1 MKVTKVCCQGCG
13 ANLKVDESI
22 RYVTCNYCDARLEV
36 IHDETVTH
44 TKRLEKIEE
53 TTSQLSKKLRVIELQ
68 NTIEH
73 VDREWEKFRQ
83 SVSSRSEDGQLIEP
97 NAGVA
102 VAGGVIGFV
111 LAIVGIAMS
120 FQASSP
126 LLAVFIALVFI
137 VIIFAMR
144 HGYRRAEAFQL
155 QKYRYQTA
163 RKSLLQKLDQAVK
176 A

>member
-13 ANLKVDESI
+13 ASLKVDESI
-22 RYVTCNYCDARLEV
+22 RYVTCNYCDSRLEV

-44 TKRLEKIEE
+44 TRRLEKIEE
-53 TTSQLSKKLRVIELQ
+53 TTSLLTKKMRVLELQ
-68 NTIEH
+68 NTLEH

-83 SVSSRSEDGQLIEP
+83 SVSSRSDNGQLVEP

-102 VAGGVIGFV
+102 IAGGVIGFV
-111 LAIVGIAMS
+111 LAIFGIAMS
-120 FQASSP
+120 LRASSP
-126 LLAVFIALVFI
+126 VLGVLIGFVLVA
-137 VIIFAMR
+137 IIFVVR
-144 HGYRRAEAFQL
+144 HGYRRAEAFQI

-163 RKSLLQKLDQAVK
+163 RKSLVQKLDQAVK